1 MNDKSYKLETV
12 MDFTKVPEDRIDACL
27 EEFKD
32 FIGHMRLLHNLARDV
47 ARIAGANDVDLG
59 KSHFT
64 WIDDGKRERTLKVH
78 VTAMPEG
85 AQNDEKK
92 IFSGGA

>member
-1 MNDKSYKLETV
+1 MDKSYKLKTV

-32 FIGHMRLLHNLARDV
+32 FIGHMRLLHTLACDV
-47 ARIAGANDVDLG
+47 ARITGVKEMDLG
-59 KSHFT
+59 QLCFT
-64 WIDDGKRERTLKVH
+64 WIDNGKRERTLNVH

-85 AQNDEKK
+85 VRL
-92 IFSGGA
+92 

>member
-1 MNDKSYKLETV
+1 MDKSYKLKTV

-47 ARIAGANDVDLG
+47 ARIAGAKDVDLG
-59 KSHFT
+59 KSYFT

-85 AQNDEKK
+85 VRL
-92 IFSGGA
+92 

>member
-1 MNDKSYKLETV
+1 MNDKSYKCETV

-47 ARIAGANDVDLG
+47 ARIAGAKDVDLG
-59 KSHFT
+59 KSYFT

-85 AQNDEKK
+85 VRL
-92 IFSGGA
+92 